1 MCPESQDLLRGR
13 LRRIRIAFSKGKH
26 KKTLKLELCNKKLDE
41 ILGYSGQ
48 SVPSANMRNSSEPIR
63 TLEKTRKQARV
74 VYTALKHHWKC
85 NGDCQPGS
93 HEAYLNLGGAAIS
106 VGLDVMF
113 PLSGGASAPCQ
124 ILRQVRIVPAESKT
138 AASVSDISHVRQSS
152 LPAGVQQTFIQENTA
167 ARNQNLRTT
176 LRLGP
181 PSIRSS
187 FKAKFGTKTQ
197 FPLGLEKSVKFG
209 PLTVS
214 VTPVASPDTTP
225 SCTPDPTVQSASP
238 QLIEDLCL
246 FLANDQVK
254 SGAFEVGMDSYF
266 RRNKLD
272 PGHHGVAADKL
283 QLVTLPDLVEA
294 HSYGL
299 ITISRQTQYEMAA
312 NITSALLQAYMSPW
326 LSARWTKSDFLFL
339 VDTDSQAIHSTHPL
353 FSRGFY
359 PPSSSTAS
367 SNQGRGNAL
376 DDAVESPTMA
386 ANIAFG

>member
-1 MCPESQDLLRGR
+1 M
-13 LRRIRIAFSKGKH
+13 
-26 KKTLKLELCNKKLDE
+26 
-41 ILGYSGQ
+41 
-48 SVPSANMRNSSEPIR
+48 
-63 TLEKTRKQARV
+63 
-74 VYTALKHHWKC
+74 YTALKHHWKC

-113 PLSGGASAPCQ
+113 PLRGGASAPCQ
-124 ILRQVRIVPAESKT
+124 ILRQVRIVPAELKP
-138 AASVSDISHVRQSS
+138 AASVSDISHVHQSS
-152 LPAGVQQTFIQENTA
+152 LLASVQQTFIQENTA

-197 FPLGLEKSVKFG
+197 LPLGLEKSVKFG

-225 SCTPDPTVQSASP
+225 SCTPDPSVQSASP

-299 ITISRQTQYEMAA
+299 ITISRQTSMRWPPTLPRPYSKLTCPRGSRQDGPNPTFSSWLIRIRKPFTALAPCSLAA
-312 NITSALLQAYMSPW
+312 FILRHRQLPAATRAGAMLWTTLLRAPQWPPISRLDNCHQMKKTPVHPSSPSASCSWNVRQIEGCLYP
-326 LSARWTKSDFLFL
+326 LSAVS
-339 VDTDSQAIHSTHPL
+339 
-353 FSRGFY
+353 G
-359 PPSSSTAS
+359 
-367 SNQGRGNAL
+367 
-376 DDAVESPTMA
+376 AVESTCAPELLPTHPS
-386 ANIAFG
+386 